1 MPPKKKA
8 VKDEAPLSINEQ
20 LDEKLSATKAGD
32 QSLIDLF
39 QYADEFSDMELEC
52 ISTGFPSM
60 DLALHPKLLGMPRGR
75 DVEISTADGNIG
87 KTSLAVQIAAH
98 WQSLGYMTG
107 IAEPEKTNTASY
119 LNQLGLITDPKIAN
133 DKYAV
138 RIMRPSWDFSSD
150 EKILYSA
157 EQFLN
162 AIGAASQVLDL
173 IIVDSVDA
181 LVQKADLDKDNDD
194 NKQVG
199 GISKLLSEYFRP
211 QTAKKATVV
220 WINQQRTKVGAFSPS
235 GATVMVT
242 PGGKA
247 IPFYSSIRIKG
258 SRVQALKEG
267 DNDPYGFITEWTIY
281 KNKCAPQDRTFK
293 LPYIHGEGFSK
304 AYDTFNLALK
314 MKIIEKSGAWY
325 QYPVGDVKKKP
336 ELKDVQG
343 FLRAQGARNFYQAMR
358 DNPATFGAIQ
368 QLIDGEDVEVSAVVE
383 QSLSA

>member
-52 ISTGFPSM
+52 LSTGFPSM

-75 DVEISTADGNIG
+75 DVEISTADGNVG

-247 IPFYSSIRIKG
+247 IPFYSSIRVKG
-258 SRVQALKEG
+258 
-267 DNDPYGFITEWTIY
+267 
-281 KNKCAPQDRTFK
+281 
-293 LPYIHGEGFSK
+293 
-304 AYDTFNLALK
+304 
-314 MKIIEKSGAWY
+314 
-325 QYPVGDVKKKP
+325 
-336 ELKDVQG
+336 
-343 FLRAQGARNFYQAMR
+343 
-358 DNPATFGAIQ
+358 
-368 QLIDGEDVEVSAVVE
+368 
-383 QSLSA
+383 